1 MSNEDAQSLAN
12 QLGWCI
18 TTRDYLEDLSGEI
31 AHIARQYEN
40 SVDFLRSHGYLAE
53 LLKEIS
59 VLPDEFKQETDELVK
74 HINNEHLSYINAQ
87 SSAVSGAIQSLLKS

>member
-1 MSNEDAQSLAN
+1 MSNEPQSLAN

-18 TTRDYLEDLSGEI
+18 TTRDYLEDLNGEI

-40 SVDFLRSHGYLAE
+40 SVDFLRTHGYLGE
-53 LLKEIS
+53 LLNEIS
-59 VLPDEFKQETDELVK
+59 AMQDEFQIKAEELIK

-87 SSAVSGAIQSLLKS
+87 SSAVSGAIQSLLTP